1 MVIAV
6 SEDGLENLFFNLSS
20 ESRLDILCAVSG
32 EGLRMN
38 EIAKRVN
45 ITATEASR
53 QIQRL
58 SDDSLIQKHIDGSYE
73 LSNFGQLVLH
83 FMPMFGF
90 FVKNKAYFLD
100 HDVWAI
106 PNEFV
111 SRLGELAEG
120 VMVEELAEIV
130 NRIESMMGSAEE
142 YVHVITDQVM
152 NVHSRVMDEQTS
164 KGVKFRSIAHVK
176 LVNPQ
181 AKKYQGD
188 VETRFLHSIPGLLV
202 VTEKEGLFALVSGDG
217 KLSHSGFYGSD
228 AMLLGWVNDMFDYYW
243 ERADKRPK

>member
-1 MVIAV
+1 MTVP
-6 SEDGLENLFFNLSS
+6 EDELEKLFFNLSS
-20 ESRLDILCAVSG
+20 ESRLDILYAVSD
-32 EGLRMN
+32 ERLRMN
-38 EIAKRVN
+38 EITKKVN

-58 SDDSLIQKHIDGSYE
+58 CDESLIQKHTDGTYE

-90 FVKNKAYFLD
+90 FVRHKTYFMD
-100 HDVWAI
+100 HDIWAI
-106 PNEFV
+106 PKEFI

-120 VMVEELAEIV
+120 VLVEELAEIV
-130 NRIESMMGSAEE
+130 NRIESMMRSAEE
-142 YVHVITDQVM
+142 YVYVITDQVM

-188 VETRFLHSIPGLLV
+188 VETRFLKSIPGLLV
-202 VTEKEGLFALVSGDG
+202 VTEKEGFFALISEDG
-217 KLSHSGFYGSD
+217 KLSQCGFYGTD
-228 AMLLGWVNDMFDYYW
+228 ASLLDWINDIFAYYW
-243 ERADKRPK
+243 ERAEKTPK

>member
-1 MVIAV
+1 MTV
-6 SEDGLENLFFNLSS
+6 SVDGLENLFFNLSS
-20 ESRLDILCAVSG
+20 ESRLDILYAVSD
-32 EGLRMN
+32 ERLRMN
-38 EIAKRVN
+38 EIARKVN

-58 SDDSLIQKHIDGSYE
+58 SDESLIQKHTDGTYE
-73 LSNFGQLVLH
+73 LSNFGHLVLH

-90 FVKNKAYFLD
+90 FVKHKTYFLD

-106 PNEFV
+106 PSEFV
-111 SRLGELAEG
+111 SRLGELSEG
-120 VMVEELAEIV
+120 VLVEELAEIV
-130 NRIESMMGSAEE
+130 NRIEGLMGSAEE

-152 NVHSRVMDEQTS
+152 NVHSRVMDEQTL
-164 KGVKFRSIAHVK
+164 KGIEFRSIAHVK

-188 VETRFLHSIPGLLV
+188 VETRFLESIPGLLV
-202 VTEKEGLFALVSGDG
+202 VTEKEGFFAFLSEDG

-228 AMLLGWVNDMFDYYW
+228 ATLLGWIRDMFDYYW
-243 ERADKRPK
+243 DRADKRPK